1 MRYTEFKHSLNEGA
15 LSPGN
20 LAKDGPDS
28 PRMVAFVDKLTNS
41 SPFELNAGG
50 TVVLARP
57 DENDGHNQKVI
68 DKLKQMMSP
77 GPLMK
82 ADGELMAFGALKKTT
97 EFGGQT
103 AAAGEVK
110 TNIANRGNV
119 MEGVLG
125 AATTARL
132 MKRPR
137 QDISVADIIDVIKKM
152 PPTSGKVTFPA
163 SSENNITDKFELTV
177 MLDAA
182 HYEDFID
189 TDLLQT
195 DKKMSKYLVQVAN
208 YCNQAATVD
217 RYANFFENNSRP
229 DSVAIVA
236 DGISDNKGQ
245 KTDIIMQYDDNK
257 GQRQLV
263 HFDISLKAGT
273 TPQFGQAGGG
283 SGIAPPSDEN
293 FTKLNTMFDAFGVD
307 IADVREKYLEQTTF
321 NEAYVVGYNRAA
333 EIINDFLSGADED
346 KETKF
351 MQKFING
358 IKYHGT
364 RNVDSVKLLQFEEN
378 KFYLLDFKKLE
389 KLYDKNNIDLAAKA
403 DMQGNGLPVLAIYN
417 KSLSKQNVFISIRP
431 KPDNNKTKTI
441 RNLIQKGPELKRLTV
456 VRSTKKK

>member
-28 PRMVAFVDKLTNS
+28 PRMVAFVDKLNNG
-41 SPFELNAGG
+41 SPFELSTGG
-50 TVVLARP
+50 TVVLAKP
-57 DENDGHNQKVI
+57 DEHDGHNQNVI
-68 DKLKQMMSP
+68 DNLKQMISP
-77 GPLMK
+77 GKLMRS
-82 ADGELMAFGALKKTT
+82 DGMQMAFGALKKTT

-110 TNIANRGNV
+110 TDIANRGNV

-132 MKRPR
+132 MKRPG
-137 QDISVADIIDVIKKM
+137 QDISVADIIAVIKKM
-152 PPTSGKVTFPA
+152 PPTSGKVVFPA
-163 SSENNITDKFELTV
+163 NSENNITDKFELTV

-189 TDLLQT
+189 TDLLQS

-245 KTDIIMQYDDNK
+245 KTDIVMQYDDNK
-257 GQRQLV
+257 GKRQLV

-389 KLYDKNNIDLAAKA
+389 KL
-403 DMQGNGLPVLAIYN
+403 
-417 KSLSKQNVFISIRP
+417 SKQNKAMLSSWTTSSSSNKDPHAYDTGFVSKNNRNKKSTGKP
-431 KPDNNKTKTI
+431 KVNTK
-441 RNLIQKGPELKRLTV
+441 NSKNMQDPKGQYLWLFSGTR
-456 VRSTKKK
+456 